1 MIRFHFTNSFTLK
14 NKRKIKHWL
23 KDTIVNEKKKVGDIN
38 YVFCSKEYLKKMNND
53 YLSKNYETDVISF
66 DFSKDNKISGDIYIS
81 TETVKK
87 NSSIFNVGFINEL
100 KRVMVHGLLHL
111 LNYNDKS
118 KQELKIMREK
128 QKMKRWKTDKRYTE
142 KNN

>member
-14 NKRKIKHWL
+14 NKRKIKNWL
-23 KDTIVNEKKKVGDIN
+23 KDTIENEKKKVGDIN
-38 YVFCSKEYLKKMNND
+38 YIFCSKQYLKKMNND

-81 TETVKK
+81 SETVKK
-87 NSSIFNVGFINEL
+87 NSIIFNVCFNNEL

-128 QKMKRWKTDKRYTE
+128 ENFYIKL
-142 KNN
+142 NS

>member
-1 MIRFHFTNSFTLK
+1 MIRFHFTNSFILK
-14 NKRKIKHWL
+14 NKRKIKNWL

-38 YVFCSKEYLKKMNND
+38 YIFCSKEYLKKMNSD

-66 DFSKDNKISGDIYIS
+66 DFSNDNKISGDIYIS
-81 TETVKK
+81 SETVKK
-87 NSSIFNVGFINEL
+87 NSIIFNVCFNNEL

-128 QKMKRWKTDKRYTE
+128 ENFYI
-142 KNN
+142 NLNS

>member
-14 NKRKIKHWL
+14 KKRKIKNWL

-38 YVFCSKEYLKKMNND
+38 YIFCSKEYLKKMNND

-66 DFSKDNKISGDIYIS
+66 DFSNDNKISGDIYIS
-81 TETVKK
+81 SETVKK
-87 NSSIFNVGFINEL
+87 NSIIFNVCFNNEL

-128 QKMKRWKTDKRYTE
+128 ENFYI
-142 KNN
+142 NLSS

>member
-1 MIRFHFTNSFTLK
+1 MMIRFHFTNSFTLK
-14 NKRKIKHWL
+14 NKRKIKNWL

-38 YVFCSKEYLKKMNND
+38 YIFCSKQYLKKINND
-53 YLSKNYETDVISF
+53 YLSKDYETDVISF
-66 DFSKDNKISGDIYIS
+66 DFSKDNKISGDIYVS
-81 TETVKK
+81 SETVKK
-87 NSSIFNVGFINEL
+87 NSIIFNVDFNNEL

-128 QKMKRWKTDKRYTE
+128 ENFYI
-142 KNN
+142 NLNS

>member
-14 NKRKIKHWL
+14 NKRKIKNWL
-23 KDTIVNEKKKVGDIN
+23 KDTILNEKKKVGDIN
-38 YVFCSKEYLKKMNND
+38 YIFCSKKYLKKMNND

-81 TETVKK
+81 SETVKK
-87 NSSIFNVGFINEL
+87 NSIIFNVCFNNEL

-128 QKMKRWKTDKRYTE
+128 ENFYI
-142 KNN
+142 NLNS

>member
-14 NKRKIKHWL
+14 NKRKIKNWL
-23 KDTIVNEKKKVGDIN
+23 KDTIENEKKKVGDIN
-38 YVFCSKEYLKKMNND
+38 YIFCSKKYLRKMNND

-81 TETVKK
+81 SETVKK
-87 NSSIFNVGFINEL
+87 NSIIFNVDFNNEL

-118 KQELKIMREK
+118 NQEQKIMREK
-128 QKMKRWKTDKRYTE
+128 ENFYIKL
-142 KNN
+142 NS

>member
-14 NKRKIKHWL
+14 NKRKIKNWL

-38 YVFCSKEYLKKMNND
+38 YIFCSKKYLKKMNND

-66 DFSKDNKISGDIYIS
+66 DFSKANKISGDIYIS
-81 TETVKK
+81 NETVKK
-87 NSSIFNVGFINEL
+87 NSVIFNVGFSNEL

-128 QKMKRWKTDKRYTE
+128 ENFYI
-142 KNN
+142 NLNS

>member
-14 NKRKIKHWL
+14 NKRKIKNWL
-23 KDTIVNEKKKVGDIN
+23 KDTIENEKKKVGDIN
-38 YVFCSKEYLKKMNND
+38 YIFCSKKYLRKMNND

-81 TETVKK
+81 SETVKK
-87 NSSIFNVGFINEL
+87 NSIIFNVCFNNEL

-128 QKMKRWKTDKRYTE
+128 ENFYINLKS
-142 KNN
+142 

>member
-14 NKRKIKHWL
+14 NKRKIKNWL

-38 YVFCSKEYLKKMNND
+38 YIFCSKQYLKKMNND

-81 TETVKK
+81 SETVKK
-87 NSSIFNVGFINEL
+87 NSIIFNVCFNNEL

-118 KQELKIMREK
+118 KQELKIMRENENF
-128 QKMKRWKTDKRYTE
+128 YI
-142 KNN
+142 NLNS

>member
-14 NKRKIKHWL
+14 NKRKIKNWL

-38 YVFCSKEYLKKMNND
+38 YIFCSKEYLKKMNND

-66 DFSKDNKISGDIYIS
+66 DFSNDNKISGDIYIS
-81 TETVKK
+81 SETVKK
-87 NSSIFNVGFINEL
+87 NSIIFNVCFNNEL

-118 KQELKIMREK
+118 KQDLKIMREK
-128 QKMKRWKTDKRYTE
+128 ENFYI
-142 KNN
+142 NLNG

>member
-14 NKRKIKHWL
+14 NKRKIKNWL

-38 YVFCSKEYLKKMNND
+38 YIFCSKKYLKKMNND

-81 TETVKK
+81 SETVKK
-87 NSSIFNVGFINEL
+87 NSIIFNVCFNNEL

-128 QKMKRWKTDKRYTE
+128 ENFYI
-142 KNN
+142 NLNS

>member
-14 NKRKIKHWL
+14 NKRKIKNWL

-38 YVFCSKEYLKKMNND
+38 YIFCSKEYLKKMNND

-66 DFSKDNKISGDIYIS
+66 DFSNDNKISGDIYIS
-81 TETVKK
+81 SETVKN
-87 NSSIFNVGFINEL
+87 NSIIFNSGFNNEL

-128 QKMKRWKTDKRYTE
+128 ENFYI
-142 KNN
+142 NLNG

>member
-1 MIRFHFTNSFTLK
+1 MIRFHFTNSFILK
-14 NKRKIKHWL
+14 NKRKIKNWL

-38 YVFCSKEYLKKMNND
+38 YIFCSKEYLKKMNND

-66 DFSKDNKISGDIYIS
+66 DFSNDNKISGDIYIS
-81 TETVKK
+81 SETVKK
-87 NSSIFNVGFINEL
+87 NSIIFNVCFNNEL

-128 QKMKRWKTDKRYTE
+128 ENFYI
-142 KNN
+142 NLNS

>member
-14 NKRKIKHWL
+14 NKRKIKNWL

-38 YVFCSKEYLKKMNND
+38 YIFCSKEYLKKMNND

-81 TETVKK
+81 SETVKK
-87 NSSIFNVGFINEL
+87 NSIIFNVCFNNEL

-128 QKMKRWKTDKRYTE
+128 ENFYINLNMMS
-142 KNN
+142 

>member
-14 NKRKIKHWL
+14 NKRKIKNWL
-23 KDTIVNEKKKVGDIN
+23 KDTILNEKKKVGDIN
-38 YVFCSKEYLKKMNND
+38 YIFCSKKYLKKMNND

-66 DFSKDNKISGDIYIS
+66 DFSKNNKISGDIYIS
-81 TETVKK
+81 SETVKK
-87 NSSIFNVGFINEL
+87 NSIIFNICFNNEL

-128 QKMKRWKTDKRYTE
+128 ENFYI
-142 KNN
+142 NLNS

>member
-14 NKRKIKHWL
+14 NKRKIKNWL

-38 YVFCSKEYLKKMNND
+38 YIFCSKEYLKKMNND

-66 DFSKDNKISGDIYIS
+66 DFSNDNKISGDIYIS
-81 TETVKK
+81 SETVKK
-87 NSSIFNVGFINEL
+87 NSIIFNVCFNNEL

-128 QKMKRWKTDKRYTE
+128 ENFYI
-142 KNN
+142 NLSS

>member
-14 NKRKIKHWL
+14 NKRKIKNWL

-38 YVFCSKEYLKKMNND
+38 YVFCSKQYLKKMNND

-81 TETVKK
+81 SETVKK
-87 NSSIFNVGFINEL
+87 NSIIFNVCFNNEL

-128 QKMKRWKTDKRYTE
+128 ENFYI
-142 KNN
+142 NLNS

>member
-1 MIRFHFTNSFTLK
+1 MMIRFHFTNSFTLK
-14 NKRKIKHWL
+14 NKRKIKNWL
-23 KDTIVNEKKKVGDIN
+23 KETIVNEKKKVGDIN
-38 YVFCSKEYLKKMNND
+38 YIFCSKQYLKKMNND

-81 TETVKK
+81 SETVKK
-87 NSSIFNVGFINEL
+87 NSIIFNVCFNNEL

-128 QKMKRWKTDKRYTE
+128 ENFYI
-142 KNN
+142 NLNS

>member
-14 NKRKIKHWL
+14 NKRKIKNWL
-23 KDTIVNEKKKVGDIN
+23 KDTIVNEKRKVGDIN
-38 YVFCSKEYLKKMNND
+38 YIFCSKEYLKKINND

-81 TETVKK
+81 SETVKK
-87 NSSIFNVGFINEL
+87 NSIIFNVDFNNEL

-111 LNYNDKS
+111 LKYNDKS
-118 KQELKIMREK
+118 NQEQKIMREK
-128 QKMKRWKTDKRYTE
+128 ENFYIKL
-142 KNN
+142 NS

>member
-14 NKRKIKHWL
+14 NKRKIKNWL

-38 YVFCSKEYLKKMNND
+38 YIFCSKEYLKKMNND

-81 TETVKK
+81 SETVKK
-87 NSSIFNVGFINEL
+87 NSTIFNVCFNNEL

-128 QKMKRWKTDKRYTE
+128 ENFYI
-142 KNN
+142 NLNS

>member
-87 NSSIFNVGFINEL
+87 NSIIFNVGFINEL

-128 QKMKRWKTDKRYTE
+128 ENFYI
-142 KNN
+142 NLSS

>member
-14 NKRKIKHWL
+14 NKRKIKNWL
-23 KDTIVNEKKKVGDIN
+23 KSTIVNEKKKIGDIN
-38 YVFCSKEYLKKMNND
+38 YIFCSREYLKKMNND
-53 YLSKNYETDVISF
+53 YLSKDYETDVISF

-81 TETVKK
+81 NETVKK
-87 NSSIFNVGFINEL
+87 NSIIFNIGFNNEL

-118 KQELKIMREK
+118 EQELKIMREK
-128 QKMKRWKTDKRYTE
+128 ENFYINLTS
-142 KNN
+142 

>member
-14 NKRKIKHWL
+14 NKRKIKNWL
-23 KDTIVNEKKKVGDIN
+23 KDTIVNEKNKVGDIN
-38 YVFCSKEYLKKMNND
+38 YIFCSKEYLKKMNND

-81 TETVKK
+81 SETVQK
-87 NSSIFNVGFINEL
+87 NSIIFNVSFSNEL

-128 QKMKRWKTDKRYTE
+128 ENFYI
-142 KNN
+142 NLIS

>member
-14 NKRKIKHWL
+14 NKRKIKNWL
-23 KDTIVNEKKKVGDIN
+23 KDTILNEKKKVGDIN
-38 YVFCSKEYLKKMNND
+38 YIFCSKQYLKKMNND

-81 TETVKK
+81 SETVKK
-87 NSSIFNVGFINEL
+87 NSIIFNVCFNNEL

-111 LNYNDKS
+111 LSYNDKS
-118 KQELKIMREK
+118 NQEQKIMREK
-128 QKMKRWKTDKRYTE
+128 ENFYIKL
-142 KNN
+142 NS

>member
-1 MIRFHFTNSFTLK
+1 MIRFHFTNSFILK
-14 NKRKIKHWL
+14 NKRKIKNWL
-23 KDTIVNEKKKVGDIN
+23 KNTIVNEKKKVGDIN
-38 YVFCSKEYLKKMNND
+38 YIFCSKEYLKKMNND

-81 TETVKK
+81 SETVKK
-87 NSSIFNVGFINEL
+87 NSIIFNVGFNNEL

-128 QKMKRWKTDKRYTE
+128 ENFYI
-142 KNN
+142 NLNS

>member
-1 MIRFHFTNSFTLK
+1 MIRFHFTNSFTFK
-14 NKRKIKHWL
+14 NKRKIKNWL
-23 KDTIVNEKKKVGDIN
+23 KYTVVNEKKKVGDIN
-38 YVFCSKEYLKKMNND
+38 YIFCSKEYLKKMNSD

-81 TETVKK
+81 SETVKK
-87 NSSIFNVGFINEL
+87 NSIIFNVGFNSEL

-118 KQELKIMREK
+118 KQEQKIMREK
-128 QKMKRWKTDKRYTE
+128 ENFYINLNK
-142 KNN
+142 

>member
-14 NKRKIKHWL
+14 NKRKIKNWL

-38 YVFCSKEYLKKMNND
+38 YIFCSKEYLKKMNND
-53 YLSKNYETDVISF
+53 YLIKNYETDVISF
-66 DFSKDNKISGDIYIS
+66 DFSNDNKISGDIYIS
-81 TETVKK
+81 SETVKK
-87 NSSIFNVGFINEL
+87 NSIIFNVCFNNEL

-128 QKMKRWKTDKRYTE
+128 ENFYI
-142 KNN
+142 NLNS

>member
-14 NKRKIKHWL
+14 NKRKIKNWL

-38 YVFCSKEYLKKMNND
+38 YIFCSKQYLKKMNND

-81 TETVKK
+81 SETVKK
-87 NSSIFNVGFINEL
+87 NSIIFNVCFNNEL

-128 QKMKRWKTDKRYTE
+128 ENFYI
-142 KNN
+142 NLNG

>member
-1 MIRFHFTNSFTLK
+1 LK

-66 DFSKDNKISGDIYIS
+66 DFSKDNIISGDIYIS

-87 NSSIFNVGFINEL
+87 NSIIFNVGFINEL

-128 QKMKRWKTDKRYTE
+128 ENFYI
-142 KNN
+142 NLSS

>member
-14 NKRKIKHWL
+14 NKRKIKNWL
-23 KDTIVNEKKKVGDIN
+23 KDTIENEKKKVGDIN
-38 YVFCSKEYLKKMNND
+38 YIFCSKQYLKKMNND

-81 TETVKK
+81 SETVKK
-87 NSSIFNVGFINEL
+87 NSIIFNVAFSNEL

-128 QKMKRWKTDKRYTE
+128 ENFYI
-142 KNN
+142 NLNS

>member
-1 MIRFHFTNSFTLK
+1 MIRFHFTNSFALK
-14 NKRKIKHWL
+14 NKRKIKTWL

-38 YVFCSKEYLKKMNND
+38 YIFCSKEYLKKMNND

-81 TETVKK
+81 SETVKK
-87 NSSIFNVGFINEL
+87 NSIIFNVGFNNEL

-128 QKMKRWKTDKRYTE
+128 ENFYI
-142 KNN
+142 NLNS

>member
-14 NKRKIKHWL
+14 NKRKIKNWL

-38 YVFCSKEYLKKMNND
+38 YIFCSKQYLKKMNND

-66 DFSKDNKISGDIYIS
+66 DFSNDDKISGDIYIS
-81 TETVKK
+81 SETVKK
-87 NSSIFNVGFINEL
+87 NSIIFNVCFNNEL

-118 KQELKIMREK
+118 NQEKKIMREK
-128 QKMKRWKTDKRYTE
+128 ENFYIKL
-142 KNN
+142 NS

>member
-14 NKRKIKHWL
+14 DKRKIKNWL

-38 YVFCSKEYLKKMNND
+38 YIFCSKEYLKRMNSD

-66 DFSKDNKISGDIYIS
+66 DFSNDNKISGDIYIS
-81 TETVKK
+81 SETVKK
-87 NSSIFNVGFINEL
+87 NSIIFNVCFNNEL

-128 QKMKRWKTDKRYTE
+128 ENFYI
-142 KNN
+142 NLNS